1 MNRALIVV
9 SIAVIGVPACG
20 PEKPLPAPPS
30 TPQAPV
36 VSEREAYTRLIS
48 ERQAEMIRI
57 YRQFAGEFQ
66 KIGTDT
72 PDAAGEFKKITT
84 GELYKRRDT
93 LKKDLDDALL
103 EGAKVG
109 ALPDATQR
117 EEYTVSEKQ
126 FNDERMRVIKLIGG
140 TQSRP

>member
-30 TPQAPV
+30 TPPAPV

-48 ERQAEMIRI
+48 ERQAEVIRVN
-57 YRQFAGEFQ
+57 RQFAGEFQ

-84 GELYKRRDT
+84 GELYKRRET
-93 LKKDLDDALL
+93 LKKDLDAALL
-103 EGAKVG
+103 EGATVG
-109 ALPDATQR
+109 AGPDVVQR

-126 FNDERMRVIKLIGG
+126 FNDERMRVIKLIAG
-140 TQSRP
+140 TKSRP